1 MIAAIE
7 CGTNPEILKEA
18 AMQRAMTRWTPADL
32 SRERFG
38 RFFDQ
43 ALVDFLSPTV
53 RSEDVSNR
61 NWLPAVDVAE
71 NPEALLIHAELPGLS
86 KEDVEITLENNVLTL
101 KGERKFE
108 KDVKEENYHR
118 IERSYGLF
126 ARSFTLPPNV
136 KTEAS
141 EATFK
146 DGVLTIRLPKVEE
159 AKPRKITI
167 G

>member
-1 MIAAIE
+1 
-7 CGTNPEILKEA
+7 
-18 AMQRAMTRWTPADL
+18 MQRAMTRWTPADL
-32 SRERFG
+32 ARDRFG

-43 ALVDFLSPTV
+43 AFTDFFNPAV
-53 RSEDVSNR
+53 RSEEVSNR
-61 NWLPAVDVAE
+61 DWLPVVDVAE
-71 NPEALLIHAELPGLS
+71 NPEALMIHAELPGLS
-86 KEDVEITLENNVLTL
+86 KDDVEITLDNNVLTL

-108 KDVKEENYHR
+108 KEVKEENYHR
-118 IERSYGLF
+118 IERSYGSF
-126 ARSFTLPPNV
+126 SRSFTLPPNV

-141 EATFK
+141 EANFK